1 MAGFGTKITAT
12 DFNAIQSK
20 VALILG
26 SGSADYG
33 YDQIVTSAQV
43 AANAIVS
50 VSQWNKL
57 RTDIVKCRQHQNGI
71 TITNYSPSDVG
82 YVAGQSLKIPTT
94 SNRITEEDRLAYDTM
109 VNAATTDR
117 LAISSSPSQVT
128 LESLTSSSRTA
139 NWNNTLTQTITIDF
153 ASATAARCFFNAGCN
168 LQFSSTRSGGVGGP
182 KDTSWTTILTGMGT
196 IYFNRSTTTCS
207 GTGNTS
213 SIGWE
218 DLTGSNQ
225 LIFSK
230 DVSNATYYPNQFRLN
245 ARAPSPTQLVFTL
258 EWADASGQ
266 PNAPWGTDEDVT
278 GTLTSTVNVYRST
291 GDVITPK
298 PSGTPSAL

>member
-1 MAGFGTKITAT
+1 MAGIGTKITAT
-12 DFNAIQSK
+12 DYNAIQSK

-26 SGSADYG
+26 SGSLDYG
-33 YDQIVTSAQV
+33 YNQDVSSTQV
-43 AANAIVS
+43 AVNAIVS

-71 TITNYSPSDVG
+71 TITDFSPSDGG
-82 YVAGQSLKIPTT
+82 YVAGQSLKIPTV
-94 SNRITEEDRLAYDTM
+94 SSKIKEEDRLAYDTM
-109 VNAATTDR
+109 VNDATTNR
-117 LAISSSPSQVT
+117 LSISSSPSQVT

-139 NWNNTLTQTITIDF
+139 NWNNTLSQTITVDF

-168 LQFSSTRSGGVGGP
+168 IQFSSNRTGGVGGP
-182 KDTSWTTILTGMGT
+182 KDVSWTTILTGMGI

-245 ARAPSPTQLVFTL
+245 ARAPSATQLVFTL

-278 GTLTSTVNVYRST
+278 GTITSTANVYRST
-291 GDVITPK
+291 GDVIIPK
-298 PSGTPSAL
+298 PSASASTL